1 MEKLKEILYVGFGF
15 VKETETRFKEEYD
28 KYLAKGKREDKFNTV
43 EDVCDG
49 IESRGVE
56 FVKKVENK
64 VNKFLSL
71 LLSK

>member
-43 EDVCDG
+43 KDICDG
-49 IESRGVE
+49 IKSVSVE
-56 FVKKVENK
+56 FNEKVENK
-64 VNKFLSL
+64 VNKFLNL

>member
-1 MEKLKEILYVGFGF
+1 MEKLKEILYVGLGLA
-15 VKETETRFKEEYD
+15 KETETRFKEEYD
-28 KYLAKGKREDKFNTV
+28 KYLAKGKREDKFNNV

-56 FVKKVENK
+56 FVEKVENK
-64 VNKFLSL
+64 VNKFLNL